1 MFQILIAEDDKN
13 TRKLM
18 EAVLKCNGFNP
29 SPASSGEE
37 ALKLLDRHH
46 IDLAVLDIMMPGM
59 DGYELTRHLRSMDYN
74 LPILMVTAKVLP
86 EDKRKGFMAGT
97 DDYMTKP
104 VDEEEMVLRIRALLR
119 RAQIASERKIT
130 IGSVTLDYDSLSVT
144 RGSSVQTLPR
154 KEFYLLYKLLSYPG
168 KIFTRI
174 QLMDEIWGIE
184 SETDDNTIN
193 VHINRLRKR
202 FEQYPEF
209 TIETIRGLGYKAVK
223 HL

>member
-1 MFQILIAEDDKN
+1 MFQILVAEDDKN
-13 TRKLM
+13 TRRLM
-18 EAVLKCNGFNP
+18 EAVLKEHGYHPILACDGL
-29 SPASSGEE
+29 E
-37 ALKLLDRHH
+37 ALKLLDTHH
-46 IDLAVLDIMMPGM
+46 VDLVILDIMMPGM
-59 DGYELTRHLRSMDYN
+59 DGYEFTRQLRATDYT
-74 LPILMVTAKVLP
+74 LPILMVTAKQLP
-86 EDKRKGFMAGT
+86 EDKRKGFIVGT

-104 VDEEEMVLRIRALLR
+104 VDEEEMILRIRALLR
-119 RAQIASERKIT
+119 RAQIVNERRIT
-130 IGSVTLDYDSLSVT
+130 IADVCLDYDSLTVS
-144 RGSSVQTLPR
+144 RGDESQTLPR

-184 SETDDNTIN
+184 SQSDDNTIN

-202 FEQYPEF
+202 FEDYPEF